1 MTARIDVVQF
11 DWEQLTA
18 EAIRARG
25 NAYAPYSEFP
35 VGAAALTTS
44 GRVIRGCNVENAS
57 YGHALCAECG
67 VVSALHAEDA
77 GLIVAL
83 VVVDRDDHLISPCG
97 RCRQILLEN
106 ATEDAVI
113 KLRDGELT
121 LLELMPHPFIKNNLN
136 Q

>member
-1 MTARIDVVQF
+1 MSVQIQ
-11 DWEQLTA
+11 WSQLIT
-18 EAIRARG
+18 EAIRARA
-25 NAYAPYSEFP
+25 NAYAPYSDFP

-44 GRVIRGCNVENAS
+44 GKIIRGCNVENAS

-77 GLIVAL
+77 GEIVAL
-83 VVVDRDDHLISPCG
+83 VVVDRNDQLISPCG

-106 ATEDAVI
+106 ATTDAHI
-113 KLRDGELT
+113 SLPEGILKLT
-121 LLELMPHPFIKNNLN
+121 ELMPYPFTRDNLA